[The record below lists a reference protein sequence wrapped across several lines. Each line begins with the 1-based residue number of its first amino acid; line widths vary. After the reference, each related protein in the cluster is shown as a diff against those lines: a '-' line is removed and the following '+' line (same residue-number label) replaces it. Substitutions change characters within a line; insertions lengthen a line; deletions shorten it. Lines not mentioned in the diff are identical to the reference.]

1 MAYVINQPNCS
12 CCHRCRVLCP
22 VDAISFKNAKYWID
36 PEKCI
41 ECGLCAKNC
50 HNCAI
55 ALPGASAEAPAPHAP
70 TEYTAD
76 VVVCGAGGSGLLAAA
91 RLAQR
96 GKKVIVLEKSREVG
110 GNTWYASGF
119 HGHYTKAEAEAG
131 QPDRREATVA
141 ELMEKTENAFPL
153 ELAREA
159 IYDSGYMTDWLVEE
173 CDCGEDFHL
182 GPTPFG
188 GLGMMF
194 ENRTGT
200 KYKRIDAS
208 IGPGGMGSFIIEKL
222 EAQCKKLG
230 IPILTAHEAKEIL
243 KDEKGRVSGVRA
255 EDGGGEVIVRA
266 PSVIIATGCY
276 SHNPEYLAKANPE
289 IPNCPEPLHYFSV
302 PTCTGDGIT
311 MCEKLGAEIDWKNA
325 KAMILGPAHHPY
337 SFAAVCITREP
348 EVLLVNRDGKRW
360 ATEEDN
366 TMGLRFEVLK
376 QPGRMAWAIY
386 DQGTLDAVAARLT
399 SGSGPHSDPEHREI
413 IARYQEEID
422 AEAKM
427 DIPVKKA
434 DTLEELAVLMGV
446 PVDTFV
452 SEVKKYNDMCHAGK
466 DTAFGKPAQFMKA
479 MEQGPYYA
487 FYEKLF
493 QENASGGIK
502 VGAGSR
508 VLDTAGNVIPGLY
521 AVGDTSSGLMLGTGP
536 ISDYLER
543 VMSMFTWALTSGYM
557 ASDAVL
563 ADTAC

>member
-1 MAYVINQPNCS
+1 MAYEIKQSMCS

-22 VDAISFKNAKYWID
+22 QDAITFKNAKYWID
-36 PEKCI
+36 PDLCV
-41 ECGLCAKNC
+41 ECGLCAENC

-55 ALPGASAEAPAPHAP
+55 SLPGEPAETVAPHAP
-70 TEYTAD
+70 KEYTAD
-76 VVVCGAGGSGLLAAA
+76 VVVCGAGGSGLLAAV
-91 RLAQR
+91 RLAQA
-96 GKKVIVLEKSREVG
+96 GKQVIVLEKSKNPG

-119 HGHYTKAEAEAG
+119 HGHYTKAQAEAG
-131 QPDRREATVA
+131 EPDCREADYQ
-141 ELMEKTENAFPL
+141 ELMEKTDNVLDPG
-153 ELAREA
+153 LAKGA
-159 IYDSGYMTDWLVEE
+159 IYASGYMTDWLIES
-173 CDCGEDFHL
+173 CDCAEDFHL

-188 GLGMMF
+188 GMGMMF
-194 ENRTGT
+194 ENKTGT
-200 KYKRIDAS
+200 KYERIDAS
-208 IGPGGMGSFIIEKL
+208 IGPGGMGSFVIEKL
-222 EAQCKKLG
+222 LGQCKKLNL
-230 IPILTAHEAKEIL
+230 PVLTKHEAREIL
-243 KDEKGRVSGVRA
+243 LDAEGKACGIRA
-255 EDGGGEVIVRA
+255 NDGGGDVIVKA

-289 IPNCPEPLHYFSV
+289 IPNCPEPIHYFSV

-311 MCEKLGAEIDWKNA
+311 MCEKVGAFIDWKNA

-348 EVLLVNRDGKRW
+348 EVVLINRDGKRW
-360 ATEEDN
+360 ASEVDN
-366 TMGLRFEVLK
+366 TMGLRFEILK
-376 QPGRMAWAIY
+376 QPGRMCWGIY
-386 DQGTLDAVAARLT
+386 DQATLDAVAARLT
-399 SGSGPHSDPEHREI
+399 SGAGPHSDGEHAAI
-413 IARYQEEID
+413 IARYQSEID

-452 SEVKKYNDMCHAGK
+452 SEMKKYNDMCHAGE

-502 VGAGSR
+502 VGDGTR
-508 VLDTAGNVIPGLY
+508 VLTAEGKVIPGLY
-521 AVGDTSSGLMLGTGP
+521 AVGDTSTGLMLGSGE

-557 ASDAVL
+557 AADAVM